1 MAYAAHEDM
10 TVLRRYV
17 SDDNFREAL
26 DKAPP
31 GIIDPRSWLY
41 WNSKMGRYPPPPP
54 QHTGTA
60 VVRAG
65 TTFPIAQVV
74 AGIRHPVMPANGKG
88 DGFHRI
94 GGRTVILV
102 GGVRLGHGAAPTVYG
117 ETLRRISC
125 RLVLDFGIQ
134 LAADQDADG
143 PDASRAETA
152 LAAVGARDRR
162 QGPRS
167 GRGIERR
174 VWLTRFA

>member
-54 QHTGTA
+54 QHTGRA

-94 GGRTVILV
+94 GGRTVSMA
-102 GGVRLGHGAAPTVYG
+102 GGVPMVGREFPTTGSGVPAAAPLIIPSRIG
-117 ETLRRISC
+117 EARTGAG
-125 RLVLDFGIQ
+125 GI
-134 LAADQDADG
+134 
-143 PDASRAETA
+143 RN
-152 LAAVGARDRR
+152 
-162 QGPRS
+162 
-167 GRGIERR
+167 
-174 VWLTRFA
+174 